1 MRVLLQRVSS
11 ASVTVDKTLVG
22 SINHGMLLLV
32 GFSKGDDAS
41 KLEYHVKKLSSLRI
55 FSDDEGKMN
64 RSIQDVDGSF
74 LVVSQFT
81 LAGDCRKG
89 TRPSFDSA
97 LAPDKAKALYK
108 DFIKQLRASTSCA
121 VETGQFAAMMDVAL
135 VNDGPVTFLLEN

>member
-11 ASVTVDKTLVG
+11 ASVTVADSVIG
-22 SINHGMLLLV
+22 SIGHGMLLLV
-32 GFSKGDDAS
+32 GFSKGDDAN
-41 KLEYHVKKLSSLRI
+41 KLDYHLKKLSTLRI

-64 RSIQDVDGSF
+64 RSIQDVDGAF

-97 LAPDKAKALYK
+97 LPPDEAKALY
-108 DFIKQLRASTSCA
+108 DSFVTHLRSATPCSVA
-121 VETGQFAAMMDVAL
+121 TGEFGAMMDVAL